1 LGLCEGFEMKGRV
14 IGGWGGRRIGA
25 WGAGRVE
32 GGGGEMG
39 CGQ

>member
-1 LGLCEGFEMKGRV
+1 MKGRV